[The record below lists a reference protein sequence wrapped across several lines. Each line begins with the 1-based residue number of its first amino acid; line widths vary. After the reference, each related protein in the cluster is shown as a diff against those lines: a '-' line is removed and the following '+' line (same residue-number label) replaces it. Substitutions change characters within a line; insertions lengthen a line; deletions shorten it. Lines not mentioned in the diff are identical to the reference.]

1 MAKRPPSSTRTTPP
15 PKQGGGVK
23 RPKSP
28 PRRVL
33 EEAGT
38 TSRGDQPSPPL
49 VSIPFSPLSPSPKR
63 DIPGR
68 RSGAERGR
76 DESGHFLPV
85 EEKIRLPDG
94 VKTSEEWLSSCGAQ
108 ELAFFSKKARSG
120 KDPEFTKE
128 WMKQVMGFQT
138 AKVKGTASVLAAQ
151 VGAKGDSQA
160 LLAAADM
167 VDSMDES
174 ELVAAAGIEDVEVVD
189 VEE

>member
-1 MAKRPPSSTRTTPP
+1 M
-15 PKQGGGVK
+15 
-23 RPKSP
+23 
-28 PRRVL
+28 
-33 EEAGT
+33 
-38 TSRGDQPSPPL
+38 
-49 VSIPFSPLSPSPKR
+49 
-63 DIPGR
+63 
-68 RSGAERGR
+68 
-76 DESGHFLPV
+76 PV
-85 EEKIRLPDG
+85 EEKIRLPEG
-94 VKTSEEWLSSCGAQ
+94 VKTAEEWLSSCGAQ

-160 LLAAADM
+160 LLAAAADV